1 MLNQVL
7 NAIETAA
14 GPILLCDLA
23 RQLDVEETIVADM
36 ITFWVRKGRLQDDD
50 AVLGD
55 ALSCNTHKNGN
66 DHCGPGGCPF
76 IVKTPQTFSVPTH
89 SVTTPEITITDS

>member
-1 MLNQVL
+1 MLHQLL
-7 NAIETAA
+7 NAIENAE

-23 RQLDVEETIVADM
+23 RQLDIEPAIVADM

-55 ALSCNTHKNGN
+55 ALSCGTHQNGS
-66 DHCGPGGCPF
+66 DHCGVGGCPF
-76 IVKTPQTFSVPTH
+76 VVKTPQTFSVPLR
-89 SVTTPEITITDS
+89 SVPAQRAAATD